1 MVKELSPALRNRFTE
16 IWVPSMEDFNDV
28 SQIVES
34 RLKYKQL
41 TTAIV
46 KFSEWFAKQFGG
58 GHTNNGVIS
67 LRDILAW
74 TEFINSCPD
83 NLNPMA
89 ALYHGASMV
98 FIDALGTNNTAYLA
112 ENESRLHI
120 IKQECVTKLSLFADY
135 DLTEFLN
142 NQFQVSIG
150 LHDLTVG
157 LFSIPILEGSE
168 HNKSFNLEAPTTAAN
183 AMRVIRAMQVKNQ
196 YCWKVALVLVK
207 QV

>member
-1 MVKELSPALRNRFTE
+1 M
-16 IWVPSMEDFNDV
+16 
-28 SQIVES
+28 
-34 RLKYKQL
+34 
-41 TTAIV
+41 
-46 KFSEWFAKQFGG
+46 
-58 GHTNNGVIS
+58 
-67 LRDILAW
+67 RDILAW

-150 LHDLTVG
+150 LHDLYF
-157 LFSIPILEGSE
+157 LYL
-168 HNKSFNLEAPTTAAN
+168 
-183 AMRVIRAMQVKNQ
+183 
-196 YCWKVALVLVK
+196 YWKVQNITSLSIWKL
-207 QV
+207 QPLLQMP

>member
-1 MVKELSPALRNRFTE
+1 
-16 IWVPSMEDFNDV
+16 MEDFNDV

-98 FIDALGTNNTAYLA
+98 SLMLWGTNNTAYLA

-120 IKQECVTKLSLFADY
+120 IKQECVTKLSL
-135 DLTEFLN
+135 L
-142 NQFQVSIG
+142 QIM
-150 LHDLTVG
+150 
-157 LFSIPILEGSE
+157 I
-168 HNKSFNLEAPTTAAN
+168 
-183 AMRVIRAMQVKNQ
+183 
-196 YCWKVALVLVK
+196 
-207 QV
+207 

>member
-1 MVKELSPALRNRFTE
+1 MVKGLSPALRNRFTE

-98 FIDALGTNNTAYLA
+98 SLMLWELIIRHTWLRMNQDYTLLSKNVLPSFHYLQ
-112 ENESRLHI
+112 I
-120 IKQECVTKLSLFADY
+120 MI
-135 DLTEFLN
+135 
-142 NQFQVSIG
+142 
-150 LHDLTVG
+150 
-157 LFSIPILEGSE
+157 
-168 HNKSFNLEAPTTAAN
+168 
-183 AMRVIRAMQVKNQ
+183 
-196 YCWKVALVLVK
+196 
-207 QV
+207 

>member
-1 MVKELSPALRNRFTE
+1 MMF
-16 IWVPSMEDFNDV
+16 
-28 SQIVES
+28 
-34 RLKYKQL
+34 LKLLNQDSNTNKL
-41 TTAIV
+41 V
-46 KFSEWFAKQFGG
+46 FKKFGG

-120 IKQECVTKLSLFADY
+120 ISKNVL
-135 DLTEFLN
+135 
-142 NQFQVSIG
+142 
-150 LHDLTVG
+150 
-157 LFSIPILEGSE
+157 P
-168 HNKSFNLEAPTTAAN
+168 SFHYLQI
-183 AMRVIRAMQVKNQ
+183 MI
-196 YCWKVALVLVK
+196 
-207 QV
+207 